1 MKDYN
6 SSVFGDAKAQQLAQA
21 LALITNLS
29 LMQNFL
35 ADVMTTAEIK
45 EISARFQ
52 AAKMLDAKQKYTDIQ
67 TETGLSSATVARIS
81 DWLKNGKSGYQAAL
95 NLIDAHSHI
104 QPASAE

>member
-52 AAKMLDAKQKYTDIQ
+52 VAKMLDAKQKYTDIQ
-67 TETGLSSATVARIS
+67 AETGLSSATVARIS